1 MDVLVHACDSSI
13 QEAEGGELPLRR
25 SAVVP
30 TCTLSPAGGRGISS
44 FRPAWAETPSQG
56 TRESMQ

>member
-13 QEAEGGELPLRR
+13 QGAEGGELPLRR

-30 TCTLSPAGGRGISS
+30 TCTLGPAGGRGISS
-44 FRPAWAETPSQG
+44 FRPAWAI
-56 TRESMQ
+56 